1 MHSLMSQKRA
11 AVTLKVPKGAKKVY
25 YLGEELDMLPNVYE
39 PSDDTYLLVDAALN
53 VVRPTDSVLE
63 VGTGCGLIAKIV
75 ARVARSVIA
84 TDINPQAVVNATL
97 NGVDAIQ
104 GDLFANLNR
113 QFDLVIFN
121 PPYLPAHSNMSSDWL
136 TRAWDGGPSGREV
149 IMRFLSQVDRHL
161 TKKGRVLMTIS
172 SSTGYREVT
181 ERMKAQFEIVR
192 KLAERKVFFEA
203 LYVILGAEARAL
215 SERE

>member
-1 MHSLMSQKRA
+1 MSQKRA
-11 AVTLKVPKGAKKVY
+11 AVALNIPKRAQKVY
-25 YLGEELDMLPNVYE
+25 YLGEQLDVLPNVYE
-39 PSDDTYLLVDAALN
+39 PSDDTYLLADAALN

-75 ARVARSVIA
+75 AHVAHNVIA

-104 GDLFANLNR
+104 GDLFAYLNR
-113 QFDLVIFN
+113 RFDVIIFN
-121 PPYLPAHSNMSSDWL
+121 PPYLPAHGNMSSDWL

-149 IMRFLSQVDRHL
+149 IMRFLSQVDKHL

-172 SSTGYREVT
+172 SITGYREVT
-181 ERMKAQFEIVR
+181 ERMKAQFESVR
-192 KLAERKVFFEA
+192 TLAERKVFFET

-215 SERE
+215 SER

>member
-1 MHSLMSQKRA
+1 MSQKRA
-11 AVTLKVPKGAKKVY
+11 VVALHIPKRAQKVY
-25 YLGEELDMLPNVYE
+25 YLGEQLDVLPNVYE

-75 ARVARSVIA
+75 AHEAHSVIA

-113 QFDLVIFN
+113 RFDVIIFN
-121 PPYLPAHSNMSSDWL
+121 PPYLPTHTKMSSDWL

-172 SSTGYREVT
+172 SITGYREVT

-192 KLAERKVFFEA
+192 TLAERKVFFET

-215 SERE
+215 SERQ

>member
-1 MHSLMSQKRA
+1 MSQKRA
-11 AVTLKVPKGAKKVY
+11 AATLNIRKRVQKVY
-25 YLGEELDMLPNVYE
+25 YLGEQLDVLPNVYE

-84 TDINPQAVVNATL
+84 TDINPHAVVNATL

-113 QFDLVIFN
+113 RFDLVIFN
-121 PPYLPAHSNMSSDWL
+121 PPYLPAHSNTSTDWL

-149 IMRFLSQVDRHL
+149 IMRFLSHVDRHL
-161 TKKGRVLMTIS
+161 TNKGRVLMTIS
-172 SSTGYREVT
+172 SITGYREVT

-192 KLAERKVFFEA
+192 TLAERKVFFET
-203 LYVILGAEARAL
+203 LHVILGAEARAL
-215 SERE
+215 SERQ